1 MGRTSRK
8 LEPAPIA
15 PGWVV
20 TACGLLFAAVE
31 IVVIPGASSPFRLP
45 KEALALGGLA
55 AVGAVACLLRA
66 RPSSCRA
73 DR

>member
-8 LEPAPIA
+8 LEPAPAA

-31 IVVIPGASSPFRLP
+31 IVVIPGAASPFRLP
-45 KEALALGGLA
+45 KDALAIK
-55 AVGAVACLLRA
+55 R
-66 RPSSCRA
+66 RPNAPGKAQVQIKRY
-73 DR
+73 RW